1 MKFNLSLK
9 DTHMDIIDG
18 LKEKHSVSSNAEV
31 IKRYVKSAIRFQN
44 DDLIFG
50 SDREQCVG
58 GCFSSEP
65 KFEIEMDEDDFNKLR
80 QVFQKYDFEDY
91 ETEEEQISKTIRC
104 VVNFVHEEPDLIS
117 I

>member
-9 DTHMDIIDG
+9 DTHMDIIGG
-18 LKEKHSVSSNAEV
+18 LKEKHSVNSNEE
-31 IKRYVKSAIRFQN
+31 IIWRYIKSAIQFQN

-50 SDREQCVG
+50 SEREQCVG

-65 KFEIEMDEDDFNKLR
+65 KFEVELDEDDYNKLS
-80 QVFQKYDFEDY
+80 QVYQKYDFEDY
-91 ETEEEQISKTIRC
+91 ETEEEKISKTIRC
-104 VVNFVHEEPDLIS
+104 VVNFVNEEPDLIS